1 MIRYVLAT
9 NDDIDLLM
17 SSRLEMLKVV
27 NNLPADYIFSEE
39 LITYSKEYFEKGN
52 QTTILAIDE
61 EIDSVIVI
69 GCATLCYM
77 EMMPTFSHPTGKRA
91 HLMNVYTNADYRRK
105 GIAMKMMEMLIA
117 AAKDRGVTEIS
128 LDATESGRPLY
139 EKCGFKAS
147 DECMTLAVS

>member
-1 MIRYVLAT
+1 MIQYITAT
-9 NDDIDLLM
+9 NDDIELLM

-27 NNLPADYIFSEE
+27 NNLSDDYQFSEE
-39 LITYSKEYFEKGN
+39 LVTYSKEYFEKGD
-52 QTTILAIDE
+52 QTTVLAIDE
-61 EIDSVIVI
+61 EIDSVI
-69 GCATLCYM
+69 GCATLCYI